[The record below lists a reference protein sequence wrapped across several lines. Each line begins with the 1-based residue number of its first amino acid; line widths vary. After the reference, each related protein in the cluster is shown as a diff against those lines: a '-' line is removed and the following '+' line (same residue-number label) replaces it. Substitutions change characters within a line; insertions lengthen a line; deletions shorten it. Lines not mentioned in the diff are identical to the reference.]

1 MGFWAS
7 AAKKGANP
15 EVWAAAE
22 AQVRAHRAGE
32 AAMMARARAL
42 GASHTIIRA
51 GTPISE
57 GGNRGSPIS
66 SFVHYH
72 PSGTLKGGGNG
83 GSLAATSEGKGD
95 RRLVD
100 RKPTNNRTKVV

>member
-32 AAMMARARAL
+32 AAMVARARAL

-51 GTPISE
+51 GTPMANQR
-57 GGNRGSPIS
+57 GRGNRGSPNS

-72 PSGTLKGGGNG
+72 PGTLKGGGNG

-100 RKPTNNRTKVV
+100 

>member
-32 AAMMARARAL
+32 AAMVARARAL

-57 GGNRGSPIS
+57 G
-66 SFVHYH
+66 
-72 PSGTLKGGGNG
+72 
-83 GSLAATSEGKGD
+83 AATAARQIVRLFIIIQARSKGAATAA
-95 RRLVD
+95 R
-100 RKPTNNRTKVV
+100 